1 MSSERVD
8 AESTVSGTRATIPA
22 RVRRELDIEDGDH
35 LRWTL
40 SDDGGVRVEVVR
52 QRTGTFEDF
61 EGYDGE
67 EDTDVT
73 EEHDAW
79 GLE

>member
-1 MSSERVD
+1 MSSDGVD
-8 AESTVSGTRATIPA
+8 AESKVSGNQANIPA
-22 RVRRELDIEDGDH
+22 RIRRKLDIEDGDH

-40 SDDGGVRVEVVR
+40 DDDTLRVEVVQ
-52 QRTGTFEDF
+52 QREGTFADF

-67 EDTDVT
+67 APTDAA

-79 GLE
+79 GVE